1 MNIPIPPAPPDTNID
16 DPSLPPPVQKEE
28 PDEVPIKP
36 TVPPTVDD
44 PPRQEPPVKA

>member
-1 MNIPIPPAPPDTNID
+1 
-16 DPSLPPPVQKEE
+16 LPPPVQKEE